1 MSRRRR
7 RYILGTAI
15 IFTCLFSISFLVF
28 NRYLDNKKEEIEEA
42 HQETLAREKEKNID
56 DSVIVILYKD
66 DIKEQETTLKEL
78 KKSLGVNHDL
88 NEKELSNIL
97 SGKGYVLDGVYDKE
111 IIYRRTIKDSIE
123 PNMYYIGECD
133 GCIAIYTSDE
143 QGNLTINDPQNDIFR
158 VGKKF
163 KDLTKNDQN
172 IIKNRELKFSNK
184 DDAEEKIS
192 ELIS

>member
-1 MSRRRR
+1 MSRRRKC
-7 RYILGTAI
+7 ILGAAI
-15 IFTCLFSISFLVF
+15 IFTCLFSGSFFVF
-28 NRYLDNKKEEIEEA
+28 DRYLDNKKEEIEEE
-42 HQETLAREKEKNID
+42 HQETLAREKEKTLDNSIM
-56 DSVIVILYKD
+56 IILYKD
-66 DIKEQETTLKEL
+66 DIKEEETTLKEL
-78 KKSLGVNHDL
+78 KKSLGINDDL

-97 SGKGYVLDGVYDKE
+97 SAKGYVLDGIYDKE

-123 PNMYYIGECD
+123 PNKHYIGECD

-184 DDAEEKIS
+184 EEAEEKIS

>member
-1 MSRRRR
+1 
-7 RYILGTAI
+7 
-15 IFTCLFSISFLVF
+15 
-28 NRYLDNKKEEIEEA
+28 
-42 HQETLAREKEKNID
+42 
-56 DSVIVILYKD
+56 
-66 DIKEQETTLKEL
+66 
-78 KKSLGVNHDL
+78 
-88 NEKELSNIL
+88 
-97 SGKGYVLDGVYDKE
+97 
-111 IIYRRTIKDSIE
+111 
-123 PNMYYIGECD
+123 MYYIGECD